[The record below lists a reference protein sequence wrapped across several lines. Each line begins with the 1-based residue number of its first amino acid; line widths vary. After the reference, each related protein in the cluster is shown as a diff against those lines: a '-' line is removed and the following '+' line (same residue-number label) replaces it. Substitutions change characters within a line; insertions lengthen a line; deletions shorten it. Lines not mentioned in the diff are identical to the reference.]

1 VVVILFNKIKRSLLL
16 MDYVIKFKKIIYD
29 KTYVILR
36 DIKIK
41 YFCIKSNVVEL
52 CVINVK
58 T

>member
-1 VVVILFNKIKRSLLL
+1 
-16 MDYVIKFKKIIYD
+16 MDYVIKIKKIIYD